1 MGNYFLRTFLMRKQ
15 LIKDFIKDE
24 KGETN
29 IVAII
34 LIIVIVIGLVVIF
47 KDRISSLIENLFDKI
62 DSKTKT
68 L

>member
-1 MGNYFLRTFLMRKQ
+1 MKNYFLRKHLIRRQ
-15 LIKDFIKDE
+15 LISDFIKDE

-47 KDRISSLIENLFDKI
+47 KDRIGSLIDNLFDKI
-62 DSKTKT
+62 DSKTET

>member
-1 MGNYFLRTFLMRKQ
+1 METYFLKKFLIGRK
-15 LIKDFIKDE
+15 LIMDFIKDE

-47 KDRISSLIENLFDKI
+47 KDRIGSLIDNLFDKI
-62 DSKTKT
+62 DSKTET